1 MAEVVDEL
9 VRTGDFRSVFRDVGP
24 EEDDDEDA

>member
-9 VRTGDFRSVFRDVGP
+9 VRTGDFSSVFRDVGP
-24 EEDDDEDA
+24 EEADADA